1 MMDFLII
8 IYRTLFFYFFIFIIY
23 RIMGKREVGQL
34 GIVDLI
40 VSILIAELV
49 AISIED
55 TDKSILTSIVPIIG
69 LVILQIA
76 LSYSSLKSNKLRI
89 MLDGSPSFIIENGKI
104 NYKEMIHQKYNLD
117 DLLTQL
123 REKGYRNIEDI
134 EYAILENNGTLSVFE
149 YNKKRKKTPLPMP
162 LILDGKIQYEIL
174 NKIDKNKEYIDNL
187 LRDINMED
195 VFYAFYKDD
204 SVFVIKYSD
213 LEWYMFLYIIFLFDY
228 EKLKCIYY
236 IKYIDMFKK

>member
-1 MMDFLII
+1 MEYLKII
-8 IYRTLFFYFFIFIIY
+8 MRVSFFYFFIIVIY

-55 TDKSILTSIVPIIG
+55 TSKSILTSIVPIIG
-69 LVILQIA
+69 LVILQIL
-76 LSYSSLKSNKLRI
+76 LSYTSLKSGKVRNL
-89 MLDGSPSFIIENGKI
+89 LDGSPSFIIENGKI
-104 NYKEMIHQKYNLD
+104 KYREMIHQKYNLD

-162 LILDGKIQYEIL
+162 IILDGKIQYETINKL
-174 NKIDKNKEYIDNL
+174 NKEKKFIDDL
-187 LRDINMED
+187 LKDIKLKD
-195 VFYAFYKDD
+195 IFYAFYKDD
-204 SVFVIKYSD
+204 SVFIIKYSD
-213 LEWYMFLYIIFLFDY
+213 LE
-228 EKLKCIYY
+228 
-236 IKYIDMFKK
+236 